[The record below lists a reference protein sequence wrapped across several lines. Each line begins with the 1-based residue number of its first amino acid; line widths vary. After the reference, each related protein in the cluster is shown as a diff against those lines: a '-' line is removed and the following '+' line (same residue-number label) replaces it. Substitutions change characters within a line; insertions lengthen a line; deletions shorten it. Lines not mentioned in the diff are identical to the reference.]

1 MLDNHID
8 PDAPTKMEDAID
20 HHWDELNSKG
30 ETIFKSG
37 MEERAISMD
46 GITSACLMDFDIN
59 GLHGLTLQ
67 GMPFIDTLRDR
78 IGVMKNDLMKEALE
92 DFYNA

>member
-8 PDAPTKMEDAID
+8 PDAPTKMEMAID

-30 ETIFKSG
+30 ETTFKSD
-37 MEERAISMD
+37 MEDRTISMNE
-46 GITSACLMDFDIN
+46 ITLDCLADFDVEGI
-59 GLHGLTLQ
+59 HTLTLQ
-67 GMPFIDTLRDR
+67 GLPFVDTLRDKIR
-78 IGVMKNDLMKEALE
+78 VMKNDLMEEALE